1 VRELARRNQFDQ
13 VSAITDRLEQE
24 LELFDAILIAMY
36 DERASHVT
44 D

>member
-1 VRELARRNQFDQ
+1 M
-13 VSAITDRLEQE
+13 TDRLEQE